1 MGYPYIVSSLVPNLI
16 HLNDIEKP
24 WIVSENDNDHDD
36 RINSNVN
43 ALDLVDSFFYLKI
56 IYGICASK
64 DSFHGN
70 PN

>member
-1 MGYPYIVSSLVPNLI
+1 MPNLI
-16 HLNDIEKP
+16 HLNDIEEP
-24 WIVSENDNDHDD
+24 WIVSNNDNDHYN

-64 DSFHGN
+64 DSFHCY

>member
-1 MGYPYIVSSLVPNLI
+1 MPNLI

-24 WIVSENDNDHDD
+24 WIVSNNDNDHDNW
-36 RINSNVN
+36 INRNVN

-64 DSFHGN
+64 DSFHCY